1 MTKPL
6 YSQKNIALIATLRSA
21 RVSLGLTQVQLS
33 ERINR
38 SQSYVAKYENNERSL
53 KLIEFIEICEALNIS
68 PSEVIKEI
76 TNDYNI

>member
-1 MTKPL
+1 M
-6 YSQKNIALIATLRSA
+6 ALIATLRSA
-21 RVSLGLTQVQLS
+21 RESLGLTQVQLS